1 MTRNRPTK
9 ADVILDT
16 WRSLGSTSAG
26 EAELKLIQQK
36 LEEVFGE
43 GGIESPARIAR
54 TLADDEVQLK
64 HPEVLEFDS
73 RWRESRIYA
82 LFGPGELSFERL
94 DTALNSV
101 AKIRELGEYLDSEGD
116 ESGMKS
122 LADYVKRL
130 RSEMTGA
137 NPLTSEV
144 AEWLKVWLQN
154 PVIFDD
160 WLGLRLKSKDFCDKF
175 LV

>member
-9 ADVILDT
+9 ADVILET

-26 EAELKLIQQK
+26 EAELKLIQQR
-36 LEEVFGE
+36 LVQVFGE

-54 TLADDEVQLK
+54 TLADEEIRLK

-82 LFGPGELSFERL
+82 LFGPGELSFEDL
-94 DTALNSV
+94 NTALNSV
-101 AKIRELGEYLDSEGD
+101 AKIRDLGQYLDSEGD

-130 RSEMTGA
+130 RSEMTGPS
-137 NPLTSEV
+137 PLTSEV
-144 AEWLKVWLQN
+144 SEWLKVWLQN

-160 WLGLRLKSKDFCDKF
+160 WLELRLKSNEFRDKF
-175 LV
+175 LG